1 MDMCR
6 RYLKDGVQN
15 VRLSEDSR
23 GKICFCSIEELPAA
37 PCSPHQRR
45 KYADAQLK
53 PQLHHFYYKPAK
65 LFPHFDYFYNLTR
78 KCIERIEGMEK
89 SEGQSKL
96 LSKDV
101 VIKIGIAGWFSK
113 NNLELISERT
123 GKEKKPEDIQSWQA
137 SPLLC
142 FQNQSSLKSALEVL
156 RRSSAC
162 HRILIKSDEI
172 YDDTKEEDV
181 NIIIIEQNKEQI
193 KKSITSCLEEPLHR
207 MLEKWLEYLKNYG
220 SSRIASGS
228 ISEIEAIREQMAFDE
243 SKMAV
248 AQYSALPRIC
258 AKSIVPEDVKNYLFG
273 RSDVNSFGIWNNS
286 SLKIFVQKKTNVK
299 QLKDELLE
307 INPTFFEKYHLE
319 IEERKLIE
327 TRTLRQGD
335 SILPNLPNENGT
347 YNAGTL
353 GGFVTKTDDERKIYA
368 LTCNHLFLD
377 KNEANLAY
385 ADNSDSF
392 TEIGT
397 CVFSTTD
404 KSCDFAAIEIMD
416 SFSDNCEVI
425 FRREDEKKTNAR
437 LHTESL
443 HPRIVHKI
451 GAATNVTTGIIRSP
465 EWYKKMQNDE
475 NREYI
480 FLVEGIDEQFSDE
493 GDSGALVFSR
503 PKSMQQNYVD
513 VLGMVYANDLIVY
526 DDEDDQKSEKLE
538 YSRSPYEGVEKKEV
552 DSIEKSK
559 LNIPPVSHNNEN
571 EAAQNI
577 QEGKNISC
585 CYRLYTALELFQ
597 ENQGEDFTV
606 KFKDDVSSSSRSS
619 SPSSKSD
626 ESNQEPLE

>member
-1 MDMCR
+1 MT
-6 RYLKDGVQN
+6 N
-15 VRLSEDSR
+15 VTQLR
-23 GKICFCSIEELPAA
+23 EEL
-37 PCSPHQRR
+37 
-45 KYADAQLK
+45 L
-53 PQLHHFYYKPAK
+53 
-65 LFPHFDYFYNLTR
+65 
-78 KCIERIEGMEK
+78 RI
-89 SEGQSKL
+89 
-96 LSKDV
+96 
-101 VIKIGIAGWFSK
+101 
-113 NNLELISERT
+113 N
-123 GKEKKPEDIQSWQA
+123 
-137 SPLLC
+137 
-142 FQNQSSLKSALEVL
+142 
-156 RRSSAC
+156 
-162 HRILIKSDEI
+162 
-172 YDDTKEEDV
+172 
-181 NIIIIEQNKEQI
+181 
-193 KKSITSCLEEPLHR
+193 R
-207 MLEKWLEYLKNYG
+207 M
-220 SSRIASGS
+220 
-228 ISEIEAIREQMAFDE
+228 
-243 SKMAV
+243 
-248 AQYSALPRIC
+248 
-258 AKSIVPEDVKNYLFG
+258 
-273 RSDVNSFGIWNNS
+273 
-286 SLKIFVQKKTNVK
+286 
-299 QLKDELLE
+299 
-307 INPTFFEKYHLE
+307 FFEKYHLE

-327 TRTLRQGD
+327 KRTLRQGD

-385 ADNSDSF
+385 ADNSYGF
-392 TEIGT
+392 REIGR

-437 LHTESL
+437 IHTESL

-451 GAATNVTTGIIRSP
+451 GAATNVTTGIICSP
-465 EWYKKMQNDE
+465 EWYKKILNDE

-480 FLVEGIDEQFSDE
+480 FLVEGIDEQFSEE

-552 DSIEKSK
+552 DSVEKPK
-559 LNIPPVSHNNEN
+559 LNISPVSHNNEN

-606 KFKDDVSSSSRSS
+606 KFKDDLSSSSGSS

-626 ESNQEPLE
+626 DSNQEPLE